1 MPDTTPHSTDSV
13 PAWDEETDLLI
24 FGAGAAGM
32 TAALV
37 AAQHGLSV
45 MLCEKLAH
53 VGGTTATSGGM
64 VFAPGN
70 PQSARAGVPDSLDE
84 ARRYLGAELGADAS
98 SELMDAFL
106 ESSPVALAFLEQNT
120 DVKFDVPRPNPD
132 YHDNPG
138 ASQAG
143 RTVLPRAFDGRLL
156 GKDFDLVRPPREE
169 LMILGGMMVAR
180 REVAILLRPYASL
193 KAFTFAV
200 REIGRYLIDR
210 LTYRRGT
217 RLLLGNA
224 LVARL
229 LYSLRRQGV
238 PVKVNSALKELVSEG
253 GRIVGA
259 VVEHAGTKRRIGA
272 RRGVVLAT
280 GGFAGSDEWKSTL
293 AEAFPAHRSLAFE
306 DSCGEGF
313 DAAVRV
319 GARVDQSHV
328 SPYFWAPVSVLNKA
342 GGGETVWMHGV
353 LDRAKP
359 GLIAVNASGRRFVN
373 EAVSYHDFV
382 TGMFNDRDA
391 GGHPTRT
398 AHLVCDDAFIRGYGL
413 GLIQPMPGLVAHAL
427 GQDMGSYL
435 KAGYLKKA
443 DSLRELASIIGVDAA
458 NLEAAVAAHN
468 ADAESGVDKAF
479 GKGSTALNRHNGDP
493 ANRPNPCLKPI
504 VQAPFYAVS
513 VHAGI
518 LGTSAGLRTDK
529 DGRVLD
535 GDESVLPGLYACGN
549 DMASVM
555 RGRYPGPGI
564 TLGPALVFGY
574 RVAIRA
580 AALG

>member
-1 MPDTTPHSTDSV
+1 MTGSQS
-13 PAWDEETDLLI
+13 WDEETDLLVC
-24 FGAGAAGM
+24 GAGAAGM

-37 AAQHGLSV
+37 AAHHGLSV
-45 MLCEKLAH
+45 LVCEKLSQ

-70 PQSARAGVPDSLDE
+70 PQSGRAGVADSLPD
-84 ARRYLGAELGADAS
+84 ARRYLDAELGPDSA
-98 SELMDAFL
+98 SELMAAFL
-106 ESSPVALAFLEQNT
+106 ESSPVALAFLEQHT

-132 YHDNPG
+132 YHDLPG
-138 ASQAG
+138 ASRAG
-143 RTVLPRAFDGRLL
+143 RTVLPAAFDGRLL
-156 GKDFDLVRPPREE
+156 GNDFDLVRPPREE

-193 KAFTFAV
+193 QALAFTA
-200 REIGRYLIDR
+200 RQIGRYLIDR
-210 LTYRRGT
+210 IGHRRGT

-224 LVARL
+224 LIARL
-229 LYSLRRQGV
+229 LYSLRRKSV
-238 PVKVNSALKELVSEG
+238 PVRVNTRLKELVSAG

-259 VVEHAGTKRRIGA
+259 VVEQDGKTRRIGA

-280 GGFAGSDEWKSTL
+280 GGFAGSESWKSTL
-293 AEAFPAHRSLAFE
+293 AQEFPAHRSLAFE

-313 DAAVRV
+313 DAAVLV
-319 GARVDQSHV
+319 GARVDASHV
-328 SPYFWAPVSVLNKA
+328 SPYFWAPVSVLKKRD
-342 GGGETVWMHGV
+342 GGETVWMHGV

-359 GLIAVNASGRRFVN
+359 GLIAVNAAGRRFVN

-391 GGHPTRT
+391 GGQPTQT
-398 AHLVCDDAFIRGYGL
+398 AHLICDDEFIRRYGL
-413 GLIQPMPGLVAHAL
+413 GLVQPMPTLVAYAL
-427 GQDMGSYL
+427 RQDMDSFL

-443 DSLRELASIIGVDAA
+443 DSLRELAAAIGVDAG

-468 ADAESGVDKAF
+468 ADSEEGLDKAF

-493 ANRPNPCLKPI
+493 ANQPNPCLKPI
-504 VQAPFYAVS
+504 TRAPFYSVA

-529 DGRVLD
+529 DGQVLD
-535 GDESVLPGLYACGN
+535 GDGRALDGLYACGN

-574 RVAIRA
+574 RVAMRA
-580 AALG
+580 AARP

>member
-1 MPDTTPHSTDSV
+1 MSGLKH
-13 PAWDEETDLLI
+13 WDEETDLLV

-37 AAQHGLSV
+37 ASYQGLSV
-45 MLCEKLAH
+45 LVCEKRSQ

-70 PQSARAGVPDSLDE
+70 PQGARAGVPDSLDD
-84 ARRYLGAELGADAS
+84 ARRYLDAELGPDGS
-98 SELMDAFL
+98 SELMNAFL

-138 ASQAG
+138 ASRAG
-143 RTVLPRAFDGRLL
+143 RTVLPAAFDGRLL

-180 REVAILLRPYASL
+180 REVAILLRPYASWKAL
-193 KAFTFAV
+193 AFTV

-210 LTYRRGT
+210 LSYRRGT

-224 LVARL
+224 LIARL
-229 LYSLRRQGV
+229 FYSLRRKNV
-238 PVKVNSALKELVSEG
+238 PVRVGTELKELIDEG

-259 VVEHAGTKRRIGA
+259 VVEQGGTRKRIGA

-280 GGFAGSDEWKSTL
+280 GGFAGSDGWKSTL
-293 AEAFPAHRSLAFE
+293 AQAFPAHRSLAFE
-306 DSCGEGF
+306 DSRGEGF
-313 DAAVRV
+313 DAATRL
-319 GARVDQSHV
+319 GATVDDSHL
-328 SPYFWAPVSVLNKA
+328 SPYFWAPVSVLSKP

-391 GGHPTRT
+391 GGGPTT
-398 AHLVCDDAFIRGYGL
+398 AAHLICDDDFIRRYGI
-413 GLIQPMPGLVAHAL
+413 GLVQPMPTLVAHAL
-427 GQDMGSYL
+427 GLDIGSFL
-435 KAGYLKKA
+435 KAGYLMRA
-443 DSLRELASIIGVDAA
+443 DTLAELAAIIGVDAG

-468 ADAESGVDKAF
+468 ADAKAGVDRAF

-493 ANRPNPCLKPI
+493 ANQPNPCLKPI
-504 VQAPFYAVS
+504 ARAPFYAVA

-529 DGRVLD
+529 DGQVLD
-535 GDESVLPGLYACGN
+535 GAGKVLDGLYACGN

-574 RVAIRA
+574 RVGMKA
-580 AALG
+580 AGRS

>member
-1 MPDTTPHSTDSV
+1 MTGSQS
-13 PAWDEETDLLI
+13 WDEETDLLVC
-24 FGAGAAGM
+24 GAGAAGM

-37 AAQHGLSV
+37 AAHHGLSV
-45 MLCEKLAH
+45 LVCEKLSQ

-70 PQSARAGVPDSLDE
+70 PQSGRAGVGDSPPD
-84 ARRYLGAELGADAS
+84 ARRYLDAELGPDGA
-98 SELMDAFL
+98 SELMAAFL
-106 ESSPVALAFLEQNT
+106 ESSPVALAFLEQHT

-132 YHDNPG
+132 YHDLPG
-138 ASQAG
+138 ASRAG
-143 RTVLPRAFDGRLL
+143 RTVLPAPFDGRLL
-156 GKDFDLVRPPREE
+156 GRDFDLVRPPREE

-193 KAFTFAV
+193 KALAFAV
-200 REIGRYLIDR
+200 RQIGRYLIDR
-210 LTYRRGT
+210 IGHRRGT

-224 LVARL
+224 LIARL
-229 LYSLRRQGV
+229 LYSLRRKGI
-238 PVKVNSALKELVSEG
+238 PVRVNTQLKELISEG
-253 GRIVGA
+253 GRVVGA
-259 VVEHAGTKRRIGA
+259 VVEQDGKTKRLGA

-280 GGFAGSDEWKSTL
+280 GGFAGSESWKSKL
-293 AEAFPAHRSLAFE
+293 AQEFPAHRSLAFE

-319 GARVDQSHV
+319 GARVDASHV
-328 SPYFWAPVSVLNKA
+328 SPYFWAPVSVLKKRD
-342 GGGETVWMHGV
+342 GGETVWMHGV
-353 LDRAKP
+353 LDRSKP
-359 GLIAVNASGRRFVN
+359 GLIAVNAAGRRFVN

-382 TGMFNDRDA
+382 TGMFHDRDA
-391 GGHPTRT
+391 GGHPTKT
-398 AHLVCDDAFIRGYGL
+398 AHLICDDEFIRRYGL
-413 GLIQPMPGLVAHAL
+413 GLIQPMPTLVAHVL
-427 GQDMGSYL
+427 GQDRGSFL

-443 DSLRELASIIGVDAA
+443 DSLRELAAAIGVDAG

-468 ADAESGVDKAF
+468 ADSAEGVDKVF

-493 ANRPNPCLKPI
+493 ANQPNPCLKPI
-504 VQAPFYAVS
+504 VRAPFYSVA

-518 LGTSAGLRTDK
+518 LGTSAGLRTDNN
-529 DGRVLD
+529 GQVLD
-535 GDESVLPGLYACGN
+535 GDGKALAGLYACGN

-574 RVAIRA
+574 RVGRRA
-580 AALG
+580 AAQP